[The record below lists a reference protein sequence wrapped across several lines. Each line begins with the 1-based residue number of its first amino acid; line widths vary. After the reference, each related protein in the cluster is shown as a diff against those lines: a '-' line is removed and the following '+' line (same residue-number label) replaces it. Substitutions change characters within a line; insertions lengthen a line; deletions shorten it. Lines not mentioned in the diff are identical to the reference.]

1 MESQNKQIKEYLNHG
16 NKITSLDALEMFG
29 CMRLASRI
37 NDLKKQGMGIGSK
50 TVEFNMRYYWE
61 ALFSV
66 EYFPY
71 WEFTMLMVLLLNL
84 SMLLRVHKIQEDIKR
99 IKEKY
104 NGK

>member
-1 MESQNKQIKEYLNHG
+1 
-16 NKITSLDALEMFG
+16 
-29 CMRLASRI
+29 
-37 NDLKKQGMGIGSK
+37 
-50 TVEFNMRYYWE
+50 MRYYWE

-84 SMLLRVHKIQEDIKR
+84 SMLLRVHKIQEDVRDLWANTFFHKLPKQSFWET
-99 IKEKY
+99 IKEIY